1 MRIDEAWNHELVA
14 GVYDFVDLAAA
25 DLGQGG
31 RTNFSVEPR
40 AYCGNLPIN
49 DENVCDR
56 GDIHISRELEDTSPL
71 DQENAVR
78 DGTLSHEAS
87 LLGRLRRFNQ
97 PP

>member
-1 MRIDEAWNHELVA
+1 MRVDEAWNHELVA

-31 RTNFSVEPR
+31 RTNFSLEPC